1 MAVILSTKDC
11 YSSNLRFGAHNL
23 QSQTD
28 VLDLAPLNLPQVNRD
43 TIVTVSVLLCSRSP
57 VVNRL
62 LQSMGN
68 SPEPS
73 GDNSSAYM
81 SRSSA
86 ASNNRASSSSTS
98 TNSDSMPESSSTT
111 GLNSPGFT
119 EDSNLEPVTRE
130 GEAIASSVTNQT
142 DVTQGG
148 VTDNG
153 NQDYRGVFA
162 IFRARDNNIWNFD
175 VTSDASP
182 SAVLEDEPNVDS
194 VNFDS
199 DSSSEGEG
207 VSMSLSTGDT
217 DVYSDV
223 GEATANSDS
232 IEQSVPFEAGP
243 PSEEARDRVVG
254 VGRVIN
260 VAPSSSRTSFLSHGS
275 NHSSSFATL
284 GGSLGYGTAVA
295 TATART
301 FRHVHTAVVVADR
314 TNGGPQFALRSAI
327 NRAIAGAFAGCGEG
341 AVASNIINTTH
352 RLQWWDFS
360 QVKLPDLKN
369 SKYEIFLY

>member
-1 MAVILSTKDC
+1 MD
-11 YSSNLRFGAHNL
+11 
-23 QSQTD
+23 
-28 VLDLAPLNLPQVNRD
+28 
-43 TIVTVSVLLCSRSP
+43 
-57 VVNRL
+57 RL
-62 LQSMGN
+62 LQSVGN
-68 SPEPS
+68 SRIPG
-73 GDNSSAYM
+73 GDQFSAYVL
-81 SRSSA
+81 RPSA
-86 ASNNRASSSSTS
+86 ASNNSASSSSTS
-98 TNSDSMPESSSTT
+98 TNSDPIPETTSSAS
-111 GLNSPGFT
+111 LNSPGST
-119 EDSNLEPVTRE
+119 EDSNLEPDTLGE
-130 GEAIASSVTNQT
+130 EAIANSGSNQT
-142 DVTQGG
+142 DVTQAD

-162 IFRARDNNIWNFD
+162 IFRARDNNTWNFD
-175 VTSDASP
+175 VTSDAPP
-182 SAVLEDEPNVDS
+182 STVLEQETNADS

-199 DSSSEGEG
+199 DSSNEGDG
-207 VSMSLSTGDT
+207 VSMSLSTADT

-223 GEATANSDS
+223 GEATVNSDS
-232 IEQSVPFEAGP
+232 MEQSVPFEAIP
-243 PSEEARDRVVG
+243 PSEEASDRVVG

-260 VAPSSSRTSFLSHGS
+260 VGPSSSRTSFLSHGS

-284 GGSLGYGTAVA
+284 GGSPGYGTAVA

-301 FRHVHTAVVVADR
+301 FRHVHTAVVVADG

-369 SKYEIFLY
+369 SKYEIFH

>member
-1 MAVILSTKDC
+1 MRDGDNNSANV
-11 YSSNLRFGAHNL
+11 LRP
-23 QSQTD
+23 S
-28 VLDLAPLNLPQVNRD
+28 APLN
-43 TIVTVSVLLCSRSP
+43 SP
-57 VVNRL
+57 
-62 LQSMGN
+62 
-68 SPEPS
+68 
-73 GDNSSAYM
+73 AT
-81 SRSSA
+81 
-86 ASNNRASSSSTS
+86 SSSTS
-98 TNSDSMPESSSTT
+98 TNSGSMPESSSTT
-111 GLNSPGFT
+111 GLNSPGSV
-119 EDSNLEPVTRE
+119 EGSNLAPVTRE
-130 GEAIASSVTNQT
+130 GEAIPSSITNQT
-142 DVTQGG
+142 DVTQAD
-148 VTDNG
+148 VNDSG

-162 IFRARDNNIWNFD
+162 IFRARDNNAWNFD
-175 VTSDASP
+175 VTSDASTG
-182 SAVLEDEPNVDS
+182 AVLEQEANAES

-199 DSSSEGEG
+199 DSSNEGEG

-232 IEQSVPFEAGP
+232 IEQSVPFEAVP
-243 PSEEARDRVVG
+243 PSDEASDRVVG

-260 VAPSSSRTSFLSHGS
+260 VGPSSSRTSFLSHGS

-301 FRHVHTAVVVADR
+301 FRHVHTAVVVADG

-369 SKYEIFLY
+369 SKYEINIVIKLEDSEMWVVD

>member
-1 MAVILSTKDC
+1 M
-11 YSSNLRFGAHNL
+11 
-23 QSQTD
+23 
-28 VLDLAPLNLPQVNRD
+28 
-43 TIVTVSVLLCSRSP
+43 
-57 VVNRL
+57 NRL

-68 SPEPS
+68 SRIRD
-73 GDNSSAYM
+73 GDDNSANVFRPSVALN
-81 SRSSA
+81 SHESLSSA
-86 ASNNRASSSSTS
+86 S
-98 TNSDSMPESSSTT
+98 TNSGSTQESSSTT
-111 GLNSPGFT
+111 DLNSPASVEG
-119 EDSNLEPVTRE
+119 SNLAPVTRDR
-130 GEAIASSVTNQT
+130 EAIASSVTNQT
-142 DVTQGG
+142 DVTQA
-148 VTDNG
+148 DAADSG

-162 IFRARDNNIWNFD
+162 IFRARDNNTWNFD
-175 VTSDASP
+175 VTSDASS
-182 SAVLEDEPNVDS
+182 SAVLEQEANAES

-199 DSSSEGEG
+199 DSSNEGEG
-207 VSMSLSTGDT
+207 VSMSLSTADT

-232 IEQSVPFEAGP
+232 IEQAVPFEAGP
-243 PSEEARDRVVG
+243 SSDEASDRVVG
-254 VGRVIN
+254 VGRVVN
-260 VAPSSSRTSFLSHGS
+260 VGPSSSRTSFLSHGS

-284 GGSLGYGTAVA
+284 GGSLGYSTAVA

-301 FRHVHTAVVVADR
+301 FRHVHTAVVVADG

-369 SKYEIFLY
+369 SKYEIHLLSVTRR

>member
-1 MAVILSTKDC
+1 MRDGDNNSANV
-11 YSSNLRFGAHNL
+11 LRP
-23 QSQTD
+23 S
-28 VLDLAPLNLPQVNRD
+28 APLN
-43 TIVTVSVLLCSRSP
+43 SP
-57 VVNRL
+57 
-62 LQSMGN
+62 
-68 SPEPS
+68 
-73 GDNSSAYM
+73 AT
-81 SRSSA
+81 
-86 ASNNRASSSSTS
+86 SSSTS
-98 TNSDSMPESSSTT
+98 TNSGSMPESSSTT
-111 GLNSPGFT
+111 GLNSPGSV
-119 EDSNLEPVTRE
+119 EGSNLAPVPRE
-130 GEAIASSVTNQT
+130 GEAIPSSITNQT
-142 DVTQGG
+142 DVTQAD
-148 VTDNG
+148 VNDSG

-162 IFRARDNNIWNFD
+162 IFRARDNNAWNFD
-175 VTSDASP
+175 VTSDASTG
-182 SAVLEDEPNVDS
+182 AVLEQEANAES

-199 DSSSEGEG
+199 DSSNEGEG

-232 IEQSVPFEAGP
+232 IEQSVPFGAVP
-243 PSEEARDRVVG
+243 PSDEASDRVVG

-260 VAPSSSRTSFLSHGS
+260 VGPSSSRTSFLSHGS

-301 FRHVHTAVVVADR
+301 FRHVHTAVVVADG

-369 SKYEIFLY
+369 SKYEINIVIKLEDGEMWVVD

>member
-1 MAVILSTKDC
+1 MRDGDNNSANV
-11 YSSNLRFGAHNL
+11 LRP
-23 QSQTD
+23 S
-28 VLDLAPLNLPQVNRD
+28 APLN
-43 TIVTVSVLLCSRSP
+43 SP
-57 VVNRL
+57 
-62 LQSMGN
+62 
-68 SPEPS
+68 
-73 GDNSSAYM
+73 AT
-81 SRSSA
+81 
-86 ASNNRASSSSTS
+86 SSSTS
-98 TNSDSMPESSSTT
+98 TNSGSMPESSSTT
-111 GLNSPGFT
+111 GLNSPGSV
-119 EDSNLEPVTRE
+119 EGSNLAPVTRE
-130 GEAIASSVTNQT
+130 GEAIPSSITNQT
-142 DVTQGG
+142 DVTQAD
-148 VTDNG
+148 VNDSG

-162 IFRARDNNIWNFD
+162 IFRARDNNAWNFD
-175 VTSDASP
+175 VTSDASTG
-182 SAVLEDEPNVDS
+182 AVLEQEANAES

-199 DSSSEGEG
+199 DSSNEGEG

-232 IEQSVPFEAGP
+232 IEQSVPFEAVP
-243 PSEEARDRVVG
+243 PSDEASDRVVG

-260 VAPSSSRTSFLSHGS
+260 VGPSSSRTSFLSHGS

-301 FRHVHTAVVVADR
+301 FRHVHTAVVVADG

-369 SKYEIFLY
+369 SKYEINIVIKLEDGEMWVVD

>member
-1 MAVILSTKDC
+1 
-11 YSSNLRFGAHNL
+11 
-23 QSQTD
+23 
-28 VLDLAPLNLPQVNRD
+28 
-43 TIVTVSVLLCSRSP
+43 
-57 VVNRL
+57 
-62 LQSMGN
+62 MGN
-68 SPEPS
+68 SRVRDGDHNSANVLRPS
-73 GDNSSAYM
+73 ATL
-81 SRSSA
+81 
-86 ASNNRASSSSTS
+86 NNPGSSSSAS
-98 TNSDSMPESSSTT
+98 TNSGSMPESSSTT
-111 GLNSPGFT
+111 GLNSSGSV
-119 EDSNLEPVTRE
+119 EGSNLAAPVTRE
-130 GEAIASSVTNQT
+130 REAIASSITNQT
-142 DVTQGG
+142 DVTQADA
-148 VTDNG
+148 TDNG

-162 IFRARDNNIWNFD
+162 IFRARDNNTWNFD

-182 SAVLEDEPNVDS
+182 GAVLEQEPNAES

-199 DSSSEGEG
+199 DSSNEGEG
-207 VSMSLSTGDT
+207 VSLSLSTGDT

-232 IEQSVPFEAGP
+232 IEQSVPFEAVP
-243 PSEEARDRVVG
+243 PSDEASDRVVG

-260 VAPSSSRTSFLSHGS
+260 VGPSSSRTSFLSHGS

-301 FRHVHTAVVVADR
+301 FRHVHTAVVVADG

-369 SKYEIFLY
+369 SKYEMLLVTKR